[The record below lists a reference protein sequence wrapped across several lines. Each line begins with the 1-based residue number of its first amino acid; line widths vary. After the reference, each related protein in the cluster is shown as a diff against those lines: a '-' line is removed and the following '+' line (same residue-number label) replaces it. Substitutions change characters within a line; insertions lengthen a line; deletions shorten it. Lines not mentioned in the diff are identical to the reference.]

1 MLLVAPTDL
10 RRCLLPRQISGVACC
25 PTGVPGAAWCAVGP
39 GCWLCPW
46 AAARPRAV
54 RAASF
59 ARRVASKPGQ
69 APPPPTGTAAR
80 PSGPSGALHTS
91 GAWSLMHGSVHR
103 LEVRPGPAAAHR
115 HRGRSLRRPSHQWG
129 LVADVARCVVS
140 KPGRAL
146 PSPINFARNSPATC
160 SNIEFATLEL
170 QCFGVVWCV
179 LLQTSSIQG
188 VFRVDFCP
196 VVTNVVNPSAFSV
209 KMLVFGLRLTTFVT
223 EVLARRFE
231 LRWFDDVCN
240 VGRPLVARPGLAAA
254 HGHHRLALSASWA
267 GCLKPLSPLRV
278 PAEPRLKPSSPLR
291 VRNGCIS
298 CIFRLQ
304 WCCRFQWS
312 LFGGEQWC
320 RWFHTGLHQWLQRC
334 YWFQSW
340 HVAVSCARKSSPSA
354 RKMAQIS
361 VFWRAVRV
369 FSRECR
375 WRGCAVRVFSRK
387 SRWWGC
393 VGVRQRGGTP

>member
-170 QCFGVVWCV
+170 QCFGGGLV
-179 LLQTSSIQG
+179 
-188 VFRVDFCP
+188 R
-196 VVTNVVNPSAFSV
+196 VVTNVVNPRCFSCGFLPRCYKRRQSKVFFVWISA
-209 KMLVFGLRLTTFVT
+209 
-223 EVLARRFE
+223 
-231 LRWFDDVCN
+231 
-240 VGRPLVARPGLAAA
+240 PLLQTSSI
-254 HGHHRLALSASWA
+254 HRL
-267 GCLKPLSPLRV
+267 
-278 PAEPRLKPSSPLR
+278 
-291 VRNGCIS
+291 
-298 CIFRLQ
+298 FR
-304 WCCRFQWS
+304 
-312 LFGGEQWC
+312 
-320 RWFHTGLHQWLQRC
+320 
-334 YWFQSW
+334 
-340 HVAVSCARKSSPSA
+340 
-354 RKMAQIS
+354 
-361 VFWRAVRV
+361 
-369 FSRECR
+369 
-375 WRGCAVRVFSRK
+375 
-387 SRWWGC
+387 
-393 VGVRQRGGTP
+393 

>member
-1 MLLVAPTDL
+1 MLLVALLVFRAPRGVL
-10 RRCLLPRQISGVACC
+10 SGRAAGCARGRRPASLMVLLVAPRVFRA
-25 PTGVPGAAWCAVGP
+25 PEGP
-39 GCWLCPW
+39 
-46 AAARPRAV
+46 AARE
-54 RAASF
+54 
-59 ARRVASKPGQ
+59 ARRPHFVRRRASKPGQ

-103 LEVRPGPAAAHR
+103 LEARPGPAAAHR

-223 EVLARRFE
+223 EVLARRCE
-231 LRWFDDVCN
+231 SCWFDDVCN

-254 HGHHRLALSASWA
+254 HGYRSLALPPPA
-267 GCLKPLSPLRV
+267 GIGNL
-278 PAEPRLKPSSPLR
+278 
-291 VRNGCIS
+291 
-298 CIFRLQ
+298 
-304 WCCRFQWS
+304 
-312 LFGGEQWC
+312 
-320 RWFHTGLHQWLQRC
+320 
-334 YWFQSW
+334 
-340 HVAVSCARKSSPSA
+340 
-354 RKMAQIS
+354 
-361 VFWRAVRV
+361 
-369 FSRECR
+369 SRET
-375 WRGCAVRVFSRK
+375 
-387 SRWWGC
+387 
-393 VGVRQRGGTP
+393 GVAFAGR

>member
-1 MLLVAPTDL
+1 MREPPGPVWGRAASC
-10 RRCLLPRQISGVACC
+10 CLLPRQISGVACC
-25 PTGVPGAAWCAVGP
+25 PDRSPALLAAPRVFRAPSDPAVGP

-59 ARRVASKPGQ
+59 ARRVVSKPGQ

-91 GAWSLMHGSVHR
+91 GAWSLMHASVHR

-129 LVADVARCVVS
+129 LVTDVARCVVS

-223 EVLARRFE
+223 EVLARRCE
-231 LRWFDDVCN
+231 SCWFDDVCN

-254 HGHHRLALSASWA
+254 HGYRSLALPPPA
-267 GCLKPLSPLRV
+267 GIGNL
-278 PAEPRLKPSSPLR
+278 
-291 VRNGCIS
+291 
-298 CIFRLQ
+298 
-304 WCCRFQWS
+304 
-312 LFGGEQWC
+312 
-320 RWFHTGLHQWLQRC
+320 
-334 YWFQSW
+334 
-340 HVAVSCARKSSPSA
+340 
-354 RKMAQIS
+354 
-361 VFWRAVRV
+361 
-369 FSRECR
+369 SRET
-375 WRGCAVRVFSRK
+375 
-387 SRWWGC
+387 
-393 VGVRQRGGTP
+393 GVAFAGR